1 MGTSTNGILAYGYD
15 LGEDFAGLNDYQRDE
30 PDWFD
35 EREGWRES
43 AHITLLKAHGF
54 AETDWQADGFFE
66 RKREAEKAMGVELK
80 AYCSSEY
87 SMYLLAAKVQTC
99 YRGDADPVDL
109 TLPDNA
115 DERLSW
121 ALGVLGITP
130 KADKPQWLLASY
142 WG

>member
-15 LGEDFAGLNDYQRDE
+15 LGEDWGGVNEYDRPE
-30 PDWFD
+30 PDWYD
-35 EREGWRES
+35 DAKGWEES
-43 AHITLLKAHGF
+43 ASHALMKAAGVETHSHWISDDELLKA
-54 AETDWQADGFFE
+54 T
-66 RKREAEKAMGVELK
+66 GVCFDT
-80 AYCSSEY
+80 YCSDRY
-87 SMYLLAAKVQTC
+87 PMRLLVAKTQTC
-99 YRGDADPVDL
+99 YRGDADPIDL

-115 DERLSW
+115 DERLAW

>member
-15 LGEDFAGLNDYQRDE
+15 LGEDFAGLSDYERNEPAWYDE
-30 PDWFD
+30 S
-35 EREGWRES
+35 EGWQES
-43 AHITLLKAHGF
+43 AEKALLAAHGF
-54 AETDWQADGFFE
+54 TETDWQVDGYFA
-66 RKREAEKAMGVELK
+66 RKKAAEEEMGVELDT
-80 AYCSSEY
+80 YCSGDY
-87 SMYLLAAKVQTC
+87 PMFLLAAKVQTC

-115 DERLSW
+115 DERLAW

-130 KADKPQWLLASY
+130 KADRPQWLLASY